1 MNKGKLVT
9 ILSITTIFFL
19 LFALVSCTSPSGGST
34 PVVITWEETPVV
46 ITWEKTYGGKDYDE
60 AYSIQQT
67 SDGGYIVA
75 GDTDGNVYIL
85 KLNSEGNL

>member
-34 PVVITWEETPVV
+34 PVVITWE
-46 ITWEKTYGGKDYDE
+46 KTYGGKDYDE

-75 GDTDGNVYIL
+75 GYTSSLGTRRDVYIL
-85 KLNSEGNL
+85 KLDSEGNL

>member
-34 PVVITWEETPVV
+34 PVVITWE
-46 ITWEKTYGGKDYDE
+46 KTYGGEDYDE

-75 GDTDGNVYIL
+75 GYTSSLGTRRDVYIL

>member
-34 PVVITWEETPVV
+34 PVVITWE
-46 ITWEKTYGGKDYDE
+46 KTYGGEDYDV
-60 AYSIQQT
+60 AYFIQPT